1 MMSLCVRILM
11 EEKTETER
19 EKQTKS
25 SVSDD
30 HAGRKVPHTDIRIV
44 STHELM
50 IGVCEIGT
58 ETILEITWNTIRESS
73 HELLVMQDC
82 SPVSNPV
89 LSNR

>member
-1 MMSLCVRILM
+1 MMSLCIRILKK
-11 EEKTETER
+11 EETETER

-25 SVSDD
+25 SVSEG
-30 HAGRKVPHTDIRIV
+30 HAERNVPRMDIRIGF
-44 STHELM
+44 THELM

-89 LSNR
+89 LSNG